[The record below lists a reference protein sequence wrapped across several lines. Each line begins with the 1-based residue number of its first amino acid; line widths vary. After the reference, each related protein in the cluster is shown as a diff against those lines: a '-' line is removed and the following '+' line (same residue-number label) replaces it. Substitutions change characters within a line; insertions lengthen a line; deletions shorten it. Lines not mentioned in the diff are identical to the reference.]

1 MILYSKNLRKI
12 ILVVYIEK
20 IAIDPDVSIF
30 LDCAMKVFQINTQL
44 PSFCA
49 VLLSGMLCR
58 SINFQRNL
66 LNLLNTNW

>member
-12 ILVVYIEK
+12 ILVVYIEE
-20 IAIDPDVSIF
+20 IAIDLDISIF

-49 VLLSGMLCR
+49 VLLSGVLCR
-58 SINFQRNL
+58 SINFRRNL